1 MHLLLNHFKNV
12 ETKCSLSK
20 FLPFLHFS
28 IQNFYLQQEEKNSL
42 QTPLQIGLVCIV
54 MHLPAIKLS
63 EKIKHTWHN
72 RKSPALCAFVVI
84 LSLLLWCD
92 QEKWC
97 GFLAP
102 QYHLR
107 LAILCHRKTSYISA
121 AIFRILQSHWQGWH
135 LSVRGG
141 TKRTLHKIISSL
153 LNPNWMFKQMW
164 CKQACCLCS

>member
-84 LSLLLWCD
+84 LSLLL
-92 QEKWC
+92 
-97 GFLAP
+97 
-102 QYHLR
+102 
-107 LAILCHRKTSYISA
+107 
-121 AIFRILQSHWQGWH
+121 
-135 LSVRGG
+135 
-141 TKRTLHKIISSL
+141 
-153 LNPNWMFKQMW
+153 
-164 CKQACCLCS
+164 